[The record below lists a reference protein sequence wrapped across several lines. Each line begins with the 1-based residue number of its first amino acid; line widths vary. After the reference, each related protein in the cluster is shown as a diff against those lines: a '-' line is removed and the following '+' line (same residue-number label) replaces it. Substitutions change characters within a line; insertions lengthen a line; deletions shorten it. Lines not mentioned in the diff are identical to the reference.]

1 MGCPSGNACGRMRVS
16 LTGRVGLLERV
27 SVLMSQCPS
36 VLVRAQVSVILP
48 RPIHCTPYV
57 AQGKGTPRAYRRSK
71 RWVSFSIHVA
81 SVELVELELL
91 ELASSSSSSDL
102 TDRVVPLVPFLELS
116 LDGRSDVAALA
127 VPGVGRVGAFLIDE

>member
-1 MGCPSGNACGRMRVS
+1 
-16 LTGRVGLLERV
+16 
-27 SVLMSQCPS
+27 MSAGH
-36 VLVRAQVSVILP
+36 RDGAF
-48 RPIHCTPYV
+48 TAKAF
-57 AQGKGTPRAYRRSK
+57 AQGRPDACWIISCSLY
-71 RWVSFSIHVA
+71 A

-127 VPGVGRVGAFLIDE
+127 VPGVGGWVSFSSMSKSLIFPVS

>member
-1 MGCPSGNACGRMRVS
+1 MGHSAPVCRV
-16 LTGRVGLLERV
+16 EADD
-27 SVLMSQCPS
+27 
-36 VLVRAQVSVILP
+36 VLVDGSGRGRSEQCCRGPRGFVTIRP

-57 AQGKGTPRAYRRSK
+57 AKVRARHALVDVRS
-71 RWVSFSIHVA
+71 VGCIT

-102 TDRVVPLVPFLELS
+102 TDGVVPLVSFLELS

-127 VPGVGRVGAFLIDE
+127 VQGVGRVGVFLIDE